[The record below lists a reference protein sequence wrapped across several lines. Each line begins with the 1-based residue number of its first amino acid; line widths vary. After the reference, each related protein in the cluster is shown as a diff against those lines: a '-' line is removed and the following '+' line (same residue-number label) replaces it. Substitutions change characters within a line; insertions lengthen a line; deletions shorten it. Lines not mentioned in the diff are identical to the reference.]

1 MGLLIW
7 NNFTSEKENAK
18 KKKKPNPNGRTRD
31 KTVTKPNCAVQSP
44 PPPSQNGE
52 RRKVTGI
59 PGDASGPYTWHA
71 GPRVNAWKFIH
82 GPYPLPRHW
91 RVGPPPPGP
100 TKVTY
105 PYRSNVWTGQ
115 VRFFFFS
122 FLLTLFGVFLLRGK
136 SRKWKARRRAQ
147 RLELVAGVYFDCV
160 VGPCGF
166 SQSVSDS
173 ESAESVNFYSTICV
187 ESLFGPL
194 ELFTNCFLL
203 GVDCEFGTVH
213 HMNNSVQIKIPSI
226 LEQIDRIWVNYK
238 LM

>member
-1 MGLLIW
+1 MQ
-7 NNFTSEKENAK
+7 

-115 VRFFFFS
+115 VRFFFS

-136 SRKWKARRRAQ
+136 SRKWEETRPTARSGRWRVLWLRGGAL
-147 RLELVAGVYFDCV
+147 RI
-160 VGPCGF
+160 
-166 SQSVSDS
+166 QSVSQWQWVS
-173 ESAESVNFYSTICV
+173 WISQFLQYYMCRI
-187 ESLFGPL
+187 SLWTP
-194 ELFTNCFLL
+194 
-203 GVDCEFGTVH
+203 GTF
-213 HMNNSVQIKIPSI
+213 
-226 LEQIDRIWVNYK
+226 YK
-238 LM
+238 LLPPGCGLWVWNCTSYEQLCSD

>member
-1 MGLLIW
+1 M
-7 NNFTSEKENAK
+7 
-18 KKKKPNPNGRTRD
+18 
-31 KTVTKPNCAVQSP
+31 
-44 PPPSQNGE
+44 
-52 RRKVTGI
+52 
-59 PGDASGPYTWHA
+59 
-71 GPRVNAWKFIH
+71 
-82 GPYPLPRHW
+82 
-91 RVGPPPPGP
+91 
-100 TKVTY
+100 
-105 PYRSNVWTGQ
+105 
-115 VRFFFFS
+115 
-122 FLLTLFGVFLLRGK
+122 FLLRGK

-213 HMNNSVQIKIPSI
+213 HMNNSVQIKIPYI
-226 LEQIDRIWVNYK
+226 LEQIDRV
-238 LM
+238 